1 MRTSAELRAGFR
13 AFYESKGHVFWPST
27 PLVPRA
33 DDHSTLLTTAGMQPL
48 MPYFLG
54 REPPPAPL
62 LTTVQ
67 KCFRTPDIDEVG
79 LDGSH
84 LTFFEMLGN
93 FSFGQYFKEGAIEF
107 AWEFVFDHLKID
119 PERFWVSVF
128 AGDPELGLGE
138 DTIAY
143 DHWVKIGQPTERI
156 VFLPRAENF
165 WSVGGPGPCG
175 PDTEMYYDWGEE
187 HGCGELDCKPSCTRC
202 ERFLEF
208 WNLVFME
215 FELHVD
221 GKLTPLPTQN
231 VDTGMG
237 VERTAAILQDV
248 MTVYETDVYQAIMRW
263 IAEQSGVAYG
273 DSPEATKAHRVLAD
287 HGRGMTF
294 LAADGIVPSNE
305 GRGYV
310 MRRIIRRAVQQ
321 GARVGL
327 EAPYLAPLSDVV
339 IEQMKQGYPEL
350 EEHRE
355 EIHRILTAEEER
367 FGKTLERGLRLF
379 EEVAQTGE
387 AISGEDAFRL
397 HDTYGFPL
405 KQGYPE
411 LEEHR
416 EEIHRIL
423 TAEEERFGKTLERGL
438 RLFEEVAQTG
448 EAISGEDAFRL
459 HDTYGFPLE
468 LTSELARERGL
479 GINEEEFTR
488 LMELQRTRSRGA
500 ISKDDKRAA
509 EFAKRADF
517 RTEFV
522 GYEKTEVL
530 TQIGA
535 VEDVGDG
542 FFLAKLRESPFYPA
556 GGGQVTDTGWI
567 ERDDGSVGR
576 AELREA
582 YRLEEDQALL
592 FEGDAFAE
600 GDRVRAVVAWGVRF
614 PTMANHTATHLLHQ
628 ALRDVLGEHVKQ
640 AGSAVRPD
648 KLRFDFTHPQQ
659 LTDEERERI
668 QHLVNEKVF
677 ENLPVRTFVTPIDE
691 ARRLGA
697 MMLFGEKYGDHV
709 RVVEI
714 PGFSRELCG
723 GTHVR
728 STAEIGPFVILSEG
742 SVGAGARRIEAI
754 TSGEAHAYLHAT
766 MREADELRAELE
778 RARKESRKPKA
789 EAAADFEIVENDG
802 GVVLAEA
809 KSLKGGAL
817 RDLSDRLRQQEKAA
831 GVIVGSVDDGR
842 VYLVVNLDESLV
854 GRGLDAAKLV
864 RELGKHIDG
873 GGGGR
878 PTLGEAGGK
887 NPAGLRSALEAG
899 KQAIAAALK

>member
-1 MRTSAELRAGFR
+1 MRTSAELRAGYR
-13 AFYESKGHVFWPST
+13 AFFESKGHVFRPSA

-33 DDHSTLLTTAGMQPL
+33 DDRSTLLTTAGMQPL

-54 REPPPAPL
+54 REPSPAPL

-93 FSFGQYFKEGAIEF
+93 FSFGQYFKEGAIDL
-107 AWEFVFDHLKID
+107 AWEFVFEHLKID
-119 PERFWVSVF
+119 PDRFWVSVF
-128 AGDPELGLGE
+128 AGDPELELGE
-138 DTIAY
+138 DKVAY

-156 VFLPRAENF
+156 VFLPASENF

-187 HGCGELDCKPSCTRC
+187 HGCGEPDCKPSCTRC

-221 GKLTPLPTQN
+221 GKLTPLPKQN

-237 VERTAAILQDV
+237 VERTAAILQNV
-248 MTVYETDVYQAIMRW
+248 MTVYETDVYQAIMGW

-294 LAADGIVPSNE
+294 LAADGISPANE

-310 MRRIIRRAVQQ
+310 MRRIIRRAIQQ

-327 EAPYLAPLSDVV
+327 EPPYLSRLSDVV
-339 IEQMKQGYPEL
+339 IEQMKEGYPEL
-350 EEHRE
+350 VEHRD

-379 EEVAQTGE
+379 DEIAQKDDV
-387 AISGEDAFRL
+387 I
-397 HDTYGFPL
+397 P
-405 KQGYPE
+405 
-411 LEEHR
+411 
-416 EEIHRIL
+416 
-423 TAEEERFGKTLERGL
+423 
-438 RLFEEVAQTG
+438 
-448 EAISGEDAFRL
+448 GEDAFRL

-468 LTSELARERGL
+468 LTRELARERGL
-479 GINEEEFTR
+479 GVNEEQFTR
-488 LMELQRTRSRGA
+488 LMEQQRTRSRGA
-500 ISKDDKRAA
+500 LSKDDKRAA
-509 EFAKRADF
+509 EFAKRAGF

-535 VEDVGDG
+535 LDDLGDG
-542 FFLAKLRESPFYPA
+542 LFLAKLRESPFYPE

-567 ERDDGSVGR
+567 ERDDGSGAR

-582 YRLEEDQALL
+582 YRLEEDQVLL
-592 FEGDAFAE
+592 FEGDGFSE
-600 GDRVRAVVAWGVRF
+600 GDRIRAVVAWGVRF
-614 PTMANHTATHLLHQ
+614 PTMANHTGTHLLHE
-628 ALRDVLGEHVKQ
+628 ALREVLGEHVKQ

-659 LTDEERERI
+659 LTDEERERVE
-668 QHLVNEKVF
+668 HLVNEKVF
-677 ENLPVRTFVTPIDE
+677 ENLPVRAFVTPIDE

-714 PGFSRELCG
+714 SGFSRELCG

-754 TSGEAHAYLHAT
+754 TSGEAFAYLHAT

-778 RARKESRKPKA
+778 RGRRESKKPKPPSTTGASTWSSISTSPSSAAASTPRSSCVSSASRSMA
-789 EAAADFEIVENDG
+789 EAAGDPPWARQAARIRTDYAAHWKPGSKRSQQRSSEG
-802 GVVLAEA
+802 P
-809 KSLKGGAL
+809 
-817 RDLSDRLRQQEKAA
+817 RTRLRP
-831 GVIVGSVDDGR
+831 GSHRGR
-842 VYLVVNLDESLV
+842 RLGPHRHHRTTALCRR
-854 GRGLDAAKLV
+854 RGFD
-864 RELGKHIDG
+864 R
-873 GGGGR
+873 
-878 PTLGEAGGK
+878 
-887 NPAGLRSALEAG
+887 
-899 KQAIAAALK
+899 

>member
-1 MRTSAELRAGFR
+1 
-13 AFYESKGHVFWPST
+13 
-27 PLVPRA
+27 
-33 DDHSTLLTTAGMQPL
+33 
-48 MPYFLG
+48 
-54 REPPPAPL
+54 
-62 LTTVQ
+62 
-67 KCFRTPDIDEVG
+67 
-79 LDGSH
+79 
-84 LTFFEMLGN
+84 
-93 FSFGQYFKEGAIEF
+93 
-107 AWEFVFDHLKID
+107 
-119 PERFWVSVF
+119 
-128 AGDPELGLGE
+128 
-138 DTIAY
+138 
-143 DHWVKIGQPTERI
+143 
-156 VFLPRAENF
+156 
-165 WSVGGPGPCG
+165 
-175 PDTEMYYDWGEE
+175 
-187 HGCGELDCKPSCTRC
+187 
-202 ERFLEF
+202 
-208 WNLVFME
+208 
-215 FELHVD
+215 
-221 GKLTPLPTQN
+221 
-231 VDTGMG
+231 
-237 VERTAAILQDV
+237 
-248 MTVYETDVYQAIMRW
+248 MRW

-294 LAADGIVPSNE
+294 LAADGIAPSNE

-321 GARVGL
+321 GDRVGL
-327 EAPYLAPLSDVV
+327 EAPYLAQLSDVV
-339 IEQMKQGYPEL
+339 IEQMKDGYPEL
-350 EEHRE
+350 EEHRD
-355 EIHRILTAEEER
+355 EIHRILDAEEER

-379 EEVAQTGE
+379 EE
-387 AISGEDAFRL
+387 I
-397 HDTYGFPL
+397 
-405 KQGYPE
+405 
-411 LEEHR
+411 
-416 EEIHRIL
+416 
-423 TAEEERFGKTLERGL
+423 AEKGD
-438 RLFEEVAQTG
+438 V
-448 EAISGEDAFRL
+448 ISGEDAFRL

-468 LTSELARERGL
+468 LTRELARERAL
-479 GINEEEFTR
+479 GVNEEEFTR
-488 LMELQRTRSRGA
+488 LMEQQRTRSRGA

-509 EFAKRADF
+509 EFAKRAGF
-517 RTEFV
+517 RSEFV
-522 GYEKTEVL
+522 GYEKIDVL
-530 TQIGA
+530 TQLGV
-535 VEDVGDG
+535 VEDVGG
-542 FFLAKLRESPFYPA
+542 GLFLAKLRESPFYPA

-567 ERDDGSVGR
+567 ERDDNSGVR

-582 YRLEEDQALL
+582 YGLEQDQALL
-592 FEGDAFAE
+592 FEGDAFSE
-600 GDRVRAVVAWGVRF
+600 GDRVRAVVAWAVRF
-614 PTMANHTATHLLHQ
+614 PTMANHTATHLLHK

-659 LTDEERERI
+659 LTDEERERV

-742 SVGAGARRIEAI
+742 SVGAGARRIEAV

-766 MREADELRAELE
+766 MREAEELRAELE

-817 RDLSDRLRQQEKAA
+817 RDLSDRLRQQEKAD

-864 RELGKHIDG
+864 RELGKHIEG

-887 NPAGLRSALEAG
+887 NPAGLRNALEAG
-899 KQAIAAALK
+899 KQAIVAALK